1 MPGALEECCAYF
13 CTGLSVF
20 GVLGLVRAPPSFNS
34 LRTPL
39 CAARQRRGGGLRSAR
54 VSQCPPPRPR
64 SSSWATRSSR
74 ATTGSSASQRRRANR
89 SLCARPL
96 HPFAGHC
103 EDRCVAPSPQP
114 RPAPPDAGGGRRVGD
129 GVLLRG
135 RNLCGVPLLLRRK
148 GAAAPTPYSPHSLPP
163 LLFAFEPLLPMT
175 PRPALAA
182 TGDVMV
188 GEKG

>member
-1 MPGALEECCAYF
+1 MLKRKKERKKDGLREENPLRIFCCVWHRSAILWLRRVPCCLCPLADMPGALEECCAYF

-103 EDRCVAPSPQP
+103 EDRLSLASASAGAP
-114 RPAPPDAGGGRRVGD
+114 GRR
-129 GVLLRG
+129 RG
-135 RNLCGVPLLLRRK
+135 PTRRRWR
-148 GAAAPTPYSPHSLPP
+148 ASTRA
-163 LLFAFEPLLPMT
+163 
-175 PRPALAA
+175 
-182 TGDVMV
+182 
-188 GEKG
+188 